1 MEKRSFVALR
11 LQTVDPSGMR
21 ALSIAG
27 GGRKRAKECIAA
39 ALGLGVVVEE
49 EALHGKDHGV
59 HAALDI
65 GTDHVIIERVASR
78 DSQKPRIRAT
88 NGTDRVIIERV
99 ASSVNASVSASSS
112 GHGAFKKLAC
122 AVDLSVK
129 IMM

>member
-59 HAALDI
+59 HAGLDI
-65 GTDHVIIERVASR
+65 
-78 DSQKPRIRAT
+78 
-88 NGTDRVIIERV
+88 GTDRVIIERV

>member
-1 MEKRSFVALR
+1 
-11 LQTVDPSGMR
+11 MR

-39 ALGLGVVVEE
+39 ALGLGVVVEEEDE